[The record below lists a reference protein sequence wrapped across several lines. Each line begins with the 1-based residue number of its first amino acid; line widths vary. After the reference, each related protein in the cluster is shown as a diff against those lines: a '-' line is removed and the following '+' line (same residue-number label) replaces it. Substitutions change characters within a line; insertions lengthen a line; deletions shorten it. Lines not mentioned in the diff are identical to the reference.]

1 MKLSEKELSQINDM
15 LNEEALLVKKFKML
29 ADKCQEAELKAQL
42 ERISQQHQQ
51 HFNALYAYL

>member
-1 MKLSEKELSQINDM
+1 MSLSEKELSQMNDI

-29 ADKCQEAELKAQL
+29 AEHCQEEDLKTKL
-42 ERISQQHQQ
+42 EQISAQHQG